1 MDEELKGLLVA
12 IGEKLDS
19 MDRKID
25 ALQGDVTGLK
35 KDVTDMKANQGILAA
50 RLDEQRVT
58 IAQIGGTV
66 NALIPTRLAAV
77 PPSAAE

>member
-12 IGEKLDS
+12 IGGKLDS

-25 ALQGDVTGLK
+25 ALSVSMGVAHQDISHLVTGHAVL
-35 KDVTDMKANQGILAA
+35 LA
-50 RLDEQRVT
+50 RLDEQRAT
-58 IAQIGGTV
+58 I